1 MYKYKFPIGDW
12 SGDGHQ
18 HCDWFIVSGTKPVEH
33 LREVHFK
40 CDEVFGFDPG
50 DMCKDYN
57 EMSLDE
63 DIIDKIKK
71 TLGESFLDDYDLECL
86 SSNDVFKI
94 WLSML
99 NHVDP
104 ELDLKETE
112 NDIPMINFYG
122 YDKKKRHLETPG
134 YGLFE

>member
-1 MYKYKFPIGDW
+1 QHTLSTLFSSLSLHDALPI
-12 SGDGHQ
+12 
-18 HCDWFIVSGTKPVEH
+18 C
-33 LREVHFK
+33 
-40 CDEVFGFDPG
+40 FDPG